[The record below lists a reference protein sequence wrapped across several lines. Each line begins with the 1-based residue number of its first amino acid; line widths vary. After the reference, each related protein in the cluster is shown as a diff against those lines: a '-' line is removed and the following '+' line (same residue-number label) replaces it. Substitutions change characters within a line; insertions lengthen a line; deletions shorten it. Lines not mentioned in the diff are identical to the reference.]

1 MCEMCSE
8 LIAFL
13 LVFFVVT
20 FEQIS
25 HTSVLPNIDF
35 EQLHAGWA
43 TLSCEPAVLTI
54 APLWL
59 LGKSKISFLFF
70 RSSALLIPP

>member
-25 HTSVLPNIDF
+25 HTVLSFPT
-35 EQLHAGWA
+35 L
-43 TLSCEPAVLTI
+43 TLSNYMQA
-54 APLWL
+54 
-59 LGKSKISFLFF
+59 GQH
-70 RSSALLIPP
+70 